1 MVSGR
6 KLSFKGI
13 LYKRLRV
20 LSYDCIIIIIMIIMM
35 ALFSISTTWLFI
47 CKIHVLQ
54 NTCASKY
61 ICFKIHL
68 LQNTS
73 ASKYICFKIHL
84 LQNISA
90 KKIQRSYFF
99 QKRNTSEVHLLTNK
113 IKNIGEVKKVY
124 LFSNVK

>member
-1 MVSGR
+1 
-6 KLSFKGI
+6 
-13 LYKRLRV
+13 
-20 LSYDCIIIIIMIIMM
+20 MIIMM

-73 ASKYICFKIHL
+73 ASKYICFKIYLPKKFKEVISSKNEIHL
-84 LQNISA
+84 KYIC
-90 KKIQRSYFF
+90 
-99 QKRNTSEVHLLTNK
+99 
-113 IKNIGEVKKVY
+113 
-124 LFSNVK
+124 

>member
-1 MVSGR
+1 
-6 KLSFKGI
+6 
-13 LYKRLRV
+13 
-20 LSYDCIIIIIMIIMM
+20 MIIMM

-54 NTCASKY
+54 NT
-61 ICFKIHL
+61 F
-68 LQNTS
+68 

-90 KKIQRSYFF
+90 KKIQISYFF
-99 QKRNTSEVHLLTNK
+99 QKRNTSEINLLTNK